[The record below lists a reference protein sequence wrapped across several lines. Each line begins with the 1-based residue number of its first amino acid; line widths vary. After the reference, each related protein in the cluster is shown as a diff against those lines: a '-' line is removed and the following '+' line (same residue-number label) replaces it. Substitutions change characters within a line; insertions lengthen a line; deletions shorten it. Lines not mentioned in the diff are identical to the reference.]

1 MTAWTF
7 PDPDDDHGLA
17 AALAGAVDMMVSG
30 DKRDLLPLSS
40 YQIKS
45 NQDIRIVTA
54 REAVERLEAS
64 SERQCVWAKLPGQVA
79 LMRAGG

>member
-30 DKRDLLPLSS
+30 DKRDLLPVSS
-40 YQIKS
+40 YRG
-45 NQDIRIVTA
+45 IRIVTA

-64 SERQCVWAKLPGQVA
+64 SERQCGWASCLDKWL
-79 LMRAGG
+79 